1 MSAYTTLYI
10 TRSRAIEEIFARQFS
25 DDQLASFM
33 DTLLEPRLYNCII
46 VSDDE
51 ETNDNDML

>member
-25 DDQLASFM
+25 DDQLATLL
-33 DTLLEPRLYNCII
+33 DTLLDSRLYNCII
-46 VSDDE
+46 VCDD
-51 ETNDNDML
+51 ETNDNELL